1 MISVTI
7 TRDMRPFR
15 AGEVAHLDDDVARQL
30 VRDGDATEPR
40 SFPAGE
46 PIDAVFDPAVGR
58 RYRTKG

>member
-30 VRDGDATEPR
+30 VRDGEATDPR
-40 SFPAGE
+40 SFPVGE
-46 PIDAVFDPAVGR
+46 PVDATSDAPASR